1 MKIEPNLDP
10 LQISMNPAQQPPRPE
25 NVKPQDEFINSVD
38 RLKEQL
44 MDTDEG
50 IRPEGVQ
57 RGREL
62 LASELYPPL
71 ETVVKIANL
80 LGDHI
85 ELDEE

>member
-25 NVKPQDEFINSVD
+25 NVKSQDEFINSID

-44 MDTDEG
+44 MNTDEG
-50 IRPEGVQ
+50 VRPEVVQ
-57 RGREL
+57 RGKEL
-62 LASELYPPL
+62 LAPEFYPPL
-71 ETVVKIANL
+71 ETVVRIANL